1 MTFAFKVAT
10 KWPHH
15 VGAVMHNRFPE
26 VHSLFCKPCQPVS
39 SRYERGVMIGGGN
52 NCLVCTGCELRL
64 A

>member
-1 MTFAFKVAT
+1 
-10 KWPHH
+10 
-15 VGAVMHNRFPE
+15 MHNRFPE

-39 SRYERGVMIGGGN
+39 SRYERGIMIGGGN